1 MRSELFNI
9 DCLDFLKTLPD
20 ASVDVICTDPP
31 YKYLNHKLDRDFNE
45 IIFFD
50 EAVRVLKDGGWIII
64 FGRGTSFYRWNV
76 MLAERGMN
84 FKEEVIW
91 NKRYV
96 SSPLLPLSRMH
107 ETISLSC
114 KGSGKILRSR
124 FPYTES
130 QIDLSKMQNDINK
143 LKTVLSNA
151 KNLENVQRYLKGEG
165 VDGTEFRGNGLN
177 IHSDCKRYNA
187 CASVMK
193 IIEEGKL
200 ETSIIPISRDQYTSI
215 HPTQKPVRLIE
226 RLLLLVTRGGL
237 VLDPFS
243 GSGSCRIAC
252 HNLGLDFIGCEIDE
266 EYYAASEERYK
277 IEVNCKLL

>member
-31 YKYLNHKLDRDFNE
+31 YKYLDHKLDRDFNE

-124 FPYTES
+124 IPYTES

-165 VDGTEFRGNGLN
+165 VDGTVFRGNGLN

-200 ETSIIPISRDQYTSI
+200 EASIIPVSRDQYTSI

-226 RLLLLVTRGGL
+226 RLLLLVTRGGANIRPIL
-237 VLDPFS
+237 
-243 GSGSCRIAC
+243 RIRIVP
-252 HNLGLDFIGCEIDE
+252 NSL
-266 EYYAASEERYK
+266 S
-277 IEVNCKLL
+277 